1 MLALDIFG
9 LAAIWLYVKAR
20 LKRALELEGLLAGV
34 RKEVRALS
42 LELNETADRN
52 ISLVEDRLD
61 ALRGLLE
68 EADRRMGVM
77 RREIE
82 TRAAE
87 REVYSHL
94 GKRAP
99 QASYQP
105 AAAPRPVAAAPR
117 EEGSEAPA
125 AGSYAAG
132 SSGPAGAFGAAG
144 LSGAAV
150 PPAAPRAAEP
160 RLDAAGEGPIRL
172 DLARAG
178 RAMPEL
184 RTARESVIPPRPL
197 REEAVELYRKGFS
210 ADIIAARLGATIAEI
225 ELLVSLEERRG
236 AAAEE

>member
-1 MLALDIFG
+1 MTNLLLLLALDIFG

-42 LELNETADRN
+42 IELNETADRN

-105 AAAPRPVAAAPR
+105 PSSPRAVPAAPR
-117 EEGSEAPA
+117 EEGAEFVAAPAAAPSVAPAVATEAPA
-125 AGSYAAG
+125 AAA
-132 SSGPAGAFGAAG
+132 
-144 LSGAAV
+144 
-150 PPAAPRAAEP
+150 P
-160 RLDAAGEGPIRL
+160 RLDASGEGPIRL

-178 RAMPEL
+178 RALPEL